1 MYFMVVVVAA
11 VDAVENV
18 SLTKSEPIRQWAYR
32 CADHKIT
39 RGGSWDHL
47 AAERACPLIIPRLS
61 REKITVIHSV
71 FPTCVH

>member
-18 SLTKSEPIRQWAYR
+18 SLTKSELIQGCEYQ
-32 CADHKIT
+32 CADQKIT
-39 RGGSWDHL
+39 RGGSWDRQ
-47 AAERACPLIIPRLS
+47 AADSACPLIIPRLS
-61 REKITVIHSV
+61 REKITVVHSV